1 MKTMTTR
8 TVLTVIDTH
17 AYDTMVAEH
26 REWLS
31 VWSELTAIASGG
43 FTREGKQLPLTDVQ
57 RDAYRAIPDVL
68 DRLRD
73 LWERMDEAARP
84 LHYLM
89 AV

>member
-1 MKTMTTR
+1 MITASVTDPH
-8 TVLTVIDTH
+8 VHDQAVQ
-17 AYDTMVAEH
+17 EH

-31 VWSELTAIASGG
+31 VWRELTAISSGG
-43 FTREGKQLPLTDVQ
+43 FTSQGRQLPLTDAQ

-73 LWERMDEAARP
+73 LWTLMDEGARP

>member
-1 MKTMTTR
+1 MTATDLSVHDQ
-8 TVLTVIDTH
+8 T
-17 AYDTMVAEH
+17 VAEH

-31 VWSELTAIASGG
+31 VWCELTVIASGG
-43 FTREGKQLPLTDVQ
+43 FTAQGQQLPLTDAQ

-73 LWERMDEAARP
+73 LWALMDEGARP